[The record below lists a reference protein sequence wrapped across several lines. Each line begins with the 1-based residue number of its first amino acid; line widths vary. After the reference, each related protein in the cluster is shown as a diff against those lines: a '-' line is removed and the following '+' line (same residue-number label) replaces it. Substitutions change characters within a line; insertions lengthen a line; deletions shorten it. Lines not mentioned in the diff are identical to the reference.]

1 MDPTAAIGLAAN
13 VVQFV
18 DFSWKLF
25 RDTKDLYDSSTG
37 ASADHDILELIITD
51 LAAFNDKLTAP
62 TAPGAIPDSM
72 RNLASQCIYVIA
84 ELRDILNKIRVQ
96 GPRKKWKSFVQALR
110 SIWKKDQIDNL
121 VKRLEALRSEI
132 QFHLQLIIR

>member
-25 RDTKDLYDSSTG
+25 RDTKDLYESSTG

-62 TAPGAIPDSM
+62 TAPGAIPDEM